1 MNRLNKSHAID
12 SNFSNLTPS
21 SADISTPSAAKE
33 SSSLAQSVT
42 NAPLVKNN
50 SIKNNSIKKD
60 KPVIETSLSN
70 QPHSQD
76 GPKIMRVQKR
86 DGSLEPVDINKIVN
100 VVMAC
105 SIGLQEVD
113 PMKVATKAIS
123 GLYDGASTADL
134 DKICVQTAS
143 FLISE
148 DPEYSKLA
156 SRLLARYI
164 DEEVTSQS
172 IHNFYQSVK
181 VSYEAG
187 LISKDSFAF
196 VKTNKEALNIII
208 NKRRTHYFEYF
219 GLKTLYD
226 RYLYKDP
233 ITRKVTETPQFFFL
247 RVACGLAKTFEEAS
261 EFYEL
266 ISKLDYLPSSPTLF
280 NSASKRTQLSSCY
293 LLDSPEDSLK
303 GIYKKYMD
311 VALLSKFAGGI
322 GLSFS
327 RVRSRG
333 SLIKG
338 TNGFSNGVVPWLKT
352 LDASVV
358 AVNQGGRRKG
368 AACVY
373 LETWHA
379 DIEEFLQLRD
389 NTGDEYQRT
398 HNLNL
403 SNWVPD
409 LFMKR
414 VEEDG
419 AWSLFNPNDMPELV
433 DSYGKIFE
441 EIYLE
446 GEKNKKFVKQIPART
461 LYSRMIKTLAQT
473 GNGWMTFKDASNK
486 KCNQIL
492 SSAES
497 SREAMK
503 KAPTVHLSNLCTEII
518 EVTSEPETAVC
529 NLGSVNISQHIVNG
543 EFDFKKLKNTVSIA
557 MKYLDRVID
566 INFYPIDTAKN
577 SNKKWRP
584 VGLGL
589 MGLQDAF
596 FKMGYHF
603 DSPKALKLS
612 NKISEIIY
620 FTALET
626 SCDMAKQLGAHPGFK
641 ETKASEGILQ
651 FDLWGVTPKNTKA
664 WDKLK
669 NKIKAHGLRN
679 SLMIAVAP
687 TATIATL
694 AGVYEATE
702 PQLSNFFKRET
713 LSGEFLQVNK
723 YLVQELKK
731 NFLWTE
737 NIKNQIKSNEGSIQN
752 IVEIPSNL
760 KQLFRT
766 VWELPQKVLINL
778 AAGRGAFIDQSQS
791 LNLFIENPSVGI
803 LSSMYMYAWKQGLK
817 TTYYLRSRPAT
828 KIRKTTGSNTAT
840 AVTKKTY
847 TDEEA
852 LICSLENPEICESC
866 Q

>member
-1 MNRLNKSHAID
+1 MEE
-12 SNFSNLTPS
+12 NFP
-21 SADISTPSAAKE
+21 
-33 SSSLAQSVT
+33 
-42 NAPLVKNN
+42 
-50 SIKNNSIKKD
+50 
-60 KPVIETSLSN
+60 N
-70 QPHSQD
+70 QPNSQD

-105 SIGLQEVD
+105 AIGLKEVE

-134 DKICVQTAS
+134 DRTCIQTAS

-148 DPEYSKLA
+148 DPEYSQLA
-156 SRLLARYI
+156 SRLLARYV

-172 IHNFYQSVK
+172 IHNFYQSIK
-181 VSYEAG
+181 TSYEAG
-187 LISKDSFAF
+187 LISEESFKF
-196 VKTNKEALNIII
+196 VKTHKEALNVIV

-233 ITRKVTETPQFFFL
+233 TTRKVTETPQFFFL

-280 NSASKRTQLSSCY
+280 NSGSKRTQLSSCY

-303 GIYKKYMD
+303 EIYNKYKD

-327 RVRSRG
+327 KVRSRG

-352 LDASVV
+352 LDSSVV

-403 SNWVPD
+403 SNWIPD

-414 VEEDG
+414 VEQDE
-419 AWSLFNPNDMPELV
+419 AWSLFNPNDIPELV

-492 SSAES
+492 SSSES
-497 SREAMK
+497 SRQAMA

-518 EVTSEPETAVC
+518 EVTSNSEVAVC
-529 NLGSVNISQHIVNG
+529 NLGSVNLAQHVVNG
-543 EFDFKKLKNTVSIA
+543 KFDFDKLKATVSVA

-566 INFYPIDTAKN
+566 INFYPIKVAEN

-584 VGLGL
+584 VGLGI

-596 FKMGYHF
+596 FKLGYDF
-603 DSPKALKLS
+603 DSEQALKLS
-612 NKISEIIY
+612 NKISEMIY

-626 SCDMAKQLGAHPGFK
+626 SCLLAEKLGAHPGFK
-641 ETKASEGILQ
+641 ETKAFEGILQ
-651 FDLWGVTPKNTKA
+651 FDSWGVTPEDSKMWNN
-664 WDKLK
+664 LK
-669 NKIKAHGLRN
+669 QKIKTHGLRN
-679 SLMIAVAP
+679 SLMIAIAP

-702 PQLSNFFKRET
+702 PQLANFFKRET

-731 NFLWTE
+731 KALWTE
-737 NIKNQIKSNEGSIQN
+737 KIKNQIKLNEGSVQEIT
-752 IVEIPSNL
+752 EIPSDL
-760 KQLFRT
+760 KRRFRT
-766 VWELPQKVLINL
+766 VWELPQKILIDL

-791 LNLFIENPSVGI
+791 LNLFIESPSVGI

-828 KIRKTTGSNTAT
+828 KIKKTTASSSDSTN
-840 AVTKKTY
+840 KKTY

-852 LICSLENPEICESC
+852 LLCSLENPEICEAC